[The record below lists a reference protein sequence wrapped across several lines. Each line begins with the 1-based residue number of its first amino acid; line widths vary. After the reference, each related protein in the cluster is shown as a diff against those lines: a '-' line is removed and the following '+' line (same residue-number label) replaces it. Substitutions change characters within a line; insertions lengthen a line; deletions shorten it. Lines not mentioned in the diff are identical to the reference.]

1 MNIRETI
8 EYKEFGFN
16 VVKCPICGEETLDNN
31 FICPH
36 CEWEYDGTID
46 ENVVSISNQSTIK
59 EFRESFFKK

>member
-1 MNIRETI
+1 MIIRDTV

-16 VVKCPICGEETLDNN
+16 VVKCPVCGEETLDSH

-36 CEWEYDGTID
+36 CGWEYDGTLD

-59 EFRESFFKK
+59 EFRESFLKK

>member
-1 MNIRETI
+1 MIIRDTI

-16 VVKCPICGEETLDNN
+16 VVKCPVCGEETLDSH

-36 CEWEYDGTID
+36 CEWEYDGTLD

-59 EFRESFFKK
+59 EFRESFLKK